1 MYVHG
6 ERGIFMK
13 KLFLVLCLILSGCTK
28 YEDPSISESHKLPE
42 ETATNSEIEN
52 NNETIIAPS
61 ADSEK
66 IDYKAM
72 LDALIHDE
80 RDQRA
85 ADLFDEMVSSRYD
98 NAVFT
103 AVFTDQQTQ
112 VQSFDIN
119 QITRFFS
126 LLKNGEIIALNES
139 QTVKDND
146 LKIDLIASNAM
157 NQHIHCQY
165 IFNETDPLLILMDN
179 TDEYQIHL
187 KSALDEP
194 MYNYFQFLK
203 LGIDVDAGDAD
214 NYEKQFINE
223 TDITAEYDRTAY
235 LFKEELSLSE
245 GLIRKSHSDTYD
257 QNPNDLN
264 RILAMLFYTGEMSSA
279 PSFDEG
285 IFRYIILNHESE
297 RIIGGDVE

>member
-61 ADSEK
+61 ADNEK

-103 AVFTDQQTQ
+103 AVFADQQTQ

-126 LLKNGEIIALNES
+126 LLNNGEIIALNE
-139 QTVKDND
+139 
-146 LKIDLIASNAM
+146 
-157 NQHIHCQY
+157 
-165 IFNETDPLLILMDN
+165 
-179 TDEYQIHL
+179 
-187 KSALDEP
+187 
-194 MYNYFQFLK
+194 
-203 LGIDVDAGDAD
+203 
-214 NYEKQFINE
+214 
-223 TDITAEYDRTAY
+223 
-235 LFKEELSLSE
+235 
-245 GLIRKSHSDTYD
+245 
-257 QNPNDLN
+257 
-264 RILAMLFYTGEMSSA
+264 
-279 PSFDEG
+279 
-285 IFRYIILNHESE
+285 
-297 RIIGGDVE
+297 